1 MREQGSGTR
10 MMMTEIL
17 ERAGYD
23 PRDLNVMAEM
33 GSTEAIRQ
41 AIKSKVGVSI
51 LSRRALAD
59 DLRFQQLCQVPI
71 RGVSFA
77 RHFYM
82 VTHKKRSR
90 SPLGKAFVEFLAEN
104 RSQ

>member
-1 MREQGSGTR
+1 M
-10 MMMTEIL
+10 I
-17 ERAGYD
+17 
-23 PRDLNVMAEM
+23 AEM

-41 AIKSKVGVSI
+41 VIKAKVGVSI
-51 LSRRALAD
+51 LSRRAIAE
-59 DLRFQQLCQVPI
+59 DLRFQQLCRVAI

-77 RHFYM
+77 RHFYL

-90 SPLGKAFVEFLAEN
+90 CPVGQAFVDFLADD